1 MALLTLV
8 FGMEQVNSTMKV
20 MTRRQREAKSKLA
33 SHKSA
38 SKSVDIEK
46 YEKCYLCKSLI
57 LRKEYQR
64 HVDGCLCSRN
74 AVGTQGHR
82 RPRHAK
88 EKGRG
93 EGRLLS
99 MLEQSEIK
107 TTDAE
112 IAAPPSRREDSRPNS
127 KEMDKETECNQNSER
142 FFPQGPCS
150 DSPIKSFTSISEA
163 KNCLVDFKK
172 QLVIKPRTW
181 KQTKAS
187 HRNQKKC

>member
-1 MALLTLV
+1 
-8 FGMEQVNSTMKV
+8 

-33 SHKSA
+33 SRKKA
-38 SKSVDIEK
+38 FESVDIDK

-57 LRKEYQR
+57 LRKEHQS
-64 HVDGCLCSRN
+64 HVEGCT
-74 AVGTQGHR
+74 VGTQGHR

-88 EKGRG
+88 EKGRC
-93 EGRLLS
+93 EGQLLT
-99 MLEQSEIK
+99 MLEQSENK

-112 IAAPPSRREDSRPNS
+112 VAAPPPRREDSRPNS
-127 KEMDKETECNQNSER
+127 TAMDKETKCNQNSER

-163 KNCLVDFKK
+163 KDCLVDFKT
-172 QLVIKPRTW
+172 QLAIKPRAW

-187 HRNQKKC
+187 HWNQKKC